1 MYSFYIKEEKDSET
15 RGGHTEIW
23 GEERFRRRT
32 ASAKALGEGLV
43 IKIKSP
49 PFILICTHI
58 FLLDWPIIRFS
69 GEYQCQSVLNEK
81 VPDNLKAALLV
92 PKIQSTWNVA

>member
-23 GEERFRRRT
+23 GEEHFRRRT

-43 IKIKSP
+43 IK
-49 PFILICTHI
+49 
-58 FLLDWPIIRFS
+58 
-69 GEYQCQSVLNEK
+69 Q
-81 VPDNLKAALLV
+81 KAYHLY
-92 PKIQSTWNVA
+92 